1 MSYKSSG
8 RSVCDLKAHLVLVTK
23 YRRKV
28 ISPAMLERLAQ
39 LMQHICQKWGC
50 QCIEF
55 NGEADHVHLLF
66 SYYPQ
71 MQLSKFINSLKS
83 YTSQTIRKEFPCEVK
98 RVYWGKPVFWTSSYF
113 IASCGGVT
121 VEVLKPTSKNRVN
134 LLSPHGACQAQGH
147 LAPSPDR
154 AFIPAPPE
162 GRGGSS
168 RSKR

>member
-1 MSYKSSG
+1 MSYRSSA
-8 RSVCDLKAHLVLVTK
+8 RSVSDRCAHLVLVTK

-28 ISPAMLERLAQ
+28 ISPDILDRLSQ
-39 LMQHICQKWGC
+39 LVQHICQKWGC
-50 QCIEF
+50 NCIEF

-83 YTSQTIRKEFPCEVK
+83 YTSQTIRMEFHAEVK

-121 VEVLKPTSKNRVN
+121 VEVLKRYV
-134 LLSPHGACQAQGH
+134 QEQGK
-147 LAPSPDR
+147 
-154 AFIPAPPE
+154 
-162 GRGGSS
+162 SS
-168 RSKR
+168 

>member
-121 VEVLKPTSKNRVN
+121 VEVLKRYVQEQRKSVESTRS
-134 LLSPHGACQAQGH
+134 LSGSGAS
-147 LAPSPDR
+147 SPV
-154 AFIPAPPE
+154 A
-162 GRGGSS
+162 
-168 RSKR
+168 

>member
-1 MSYKSSG
+1 MSYKSSA

-28 ISPAMLERLAQ
+28 ISSAMLERMAV
-39 LMQHICQKWGC
+39 LMQQICFKWGC

-83 YTSQTIRKEFPCEVK
+83 YTSQTIRKEFPREVR

-121 VEVLKPTSKNRVN
+121 VEVLKRYVQEQGKPVESDSK
-134 LLSPHGACQAQGH
+134 LSGSGAS
-147 LAPSPDR
+147 SPV
-154 AFIPAPPE
+154 A
-162 GRGGSS
+162 
-168 RSKR
+168 